1 MDYYE
6 QLYAHTLDNPDK
18 TGQFFE
24 GYSLP
29 TFTQEEIDNL
39 NGPIFTK
46 ESEPMTFQKFPGEF
60 YQIFKEEITPILYNL
75 FQRRETEYF
84 LSYSITLTAKPD
96 KNIIRK
102 L

>member
-1 MDYYE
+1 MDIKNTMDYYE
-6 QLYAHTLDNPDK
+6 QLYAHKLDNPDK

-46 ESEPMTFQKFPGEF
+46 ESEPIISNLPKIPWW
-60 YQIFKEEITPILYNL
+60 IL
-75 FQRRETEYF
+75 
-84 LSYSITLTAKPD
+84 P
-96 KNIIRK
+96 NI
-102 L
+102 